1 VVAFEYAVALTGGI
15 ATGKSTV
22 AKFFSFFGFTVIDAD
37 NIAHEVLDQQYKAV
51 GKLFGDEVIKN
62 KKVKRKKLGK
72 IVFKDEKKR
81 KELEALVHPLIYEE
95 IERLSEA
102 EDRLVKP
109 YLIDI
114 PLFFETKRYPIEK
127 SLLVYTDKK
136 TQIKRLMHREGYSK
150 KEAKRRIDS
159 QLDIEKK
166 RKKSDYIIDNMD
178 DLNHLKNECE
188 RVKEIILLEIR

>member
-1 VVAFEYAVALTGGI
+1 VAFEYAVALTGGI

-150 KEAKRRIDS
+150 KEAKRRID
-159 QLDIEKK
+159 
-166 RKKSDYIIDNMD
+166 
-178 DLNHLKNECE
+178 
-188 RVKEIILLEIR
+188 

>member
-1 VVAFEYAVALTGGI
+1 MAFEYAVALTGGI

-51 GKLFGDEVIKN
+51 GKLFGDKVIKN

-72 IVFKDEKKR
+72 IVFKDEEKR

-102 EDRLVKP
+102 EDRLAKP

-127 SLLVYTDKK
+127 SLLVYADKK

>member
-1 VVAFEYAVALTGGI
+1 MAFEYAVALTGGI

-72 IVFKDEKKR
+72 IVFKDEEKR

-102 EDRLVKP
+102 EDRLAKP

-127 SLLVYTDKK
+127 SLLVYADKK

-188 RVKEIILLEIR
+188 RVKEMILQEIR

>member
-1 VVAFEYAVALTGGI
+1 MCYVVCIYHCKT
-15 ATGKSTV
+15 
-22 AKFFSFFGFTVIDAD
+22 
-37 NIAHEVLDQQYKAV
+37 
-51 GKLFGDEVIKN
+51 
-62 KKVKRKKLGK
+62 
-72 IVFKDEKKR
+72 KKR

-102 EDRLVKP
+102 EDRLAKP

-114 PLFFETKRYPIEK
+114 PLFFETKRYPIER
-127 SLLVYTDKK
+127 SLLVYVDKK

-150 KEAKRRIDS
+150 KDAKRRIDS

>member
-1 VVAFEYAVALTGGI
+1 MAFEYAVALTGGI

-51 GKLFGDEVIKN
+51 GKLFGDKVIKN

-72 IVFKDEKKR
+72 IVFKDEEKR

-102 EDRLVKP
+102 EDRLAKP

>member
-1 VVAFEYAVALTGGI
+1 MAFEYAVALTGGI

>member
-1 VVAFEYAVALTGGI
+1 MAFEYAVALTGGI

-72 IVFKDEKKR
+72 IVFKDEEKR

-102 EDRLVKP
+102 EDRLAKP

>member
-1 VVAFEYAVALTGGI
+1 MAFEYAVALTGGI

-51 GKLFGDEVIKN
+51 GKLFGDKVIKN

-102 EDRLVKP
+102 EDRLAKP

-188 RVKEIILLEIR
+188 RVKEMILQEIR

>member
-1 VVAFEYAVALTGGI
+1 MAFEYAVALTGGI

-72 IVFKDEKKR
+72 IVFKDEEKR

-102 EDRLVKP
+102 EDRLAKP

-127 SLLVYTDKK
+127 SLLVYADKK

>member
-1 VVAFEYAVALTGGI
+1 MAFEYAVALTGGI

-51 GKLFGDEVIKN
+51 GKLFGDKVIKN

-102 EDRLVKP
+102 EDRLAKP

-150 KEAKRRIDS
+150 KDAKRRIDS

>member
-1 VVAFEYAVALTGGI
+1 MAFEYAVALTGGI

-72 IVFKDEKKR
+72 IVFKDEEKR

-102 EDRLVKP
+102 EDRLAKP

-114 PLFFETKRYPIEK
+114 PLFFETKRYPIER
-127 SLLVYTDKK
+127 SLLVYADKK

>member
-1 VVAFEYAVALTGGI
+1 MAFEYAVALTGGI

-51 GKLFGDEVIKN
+51 GKLFGDKVIKN

-102 EDRLVKP
+102 EDRLAKP

-127 SLLVYTDKK
+127 SLLVYADKK

>member
-1 VVAFEYAVALTGGI
+1 MAFEYAVALTGGI

-150 KEAKRRIDS
+150 KDAKRRIDS

-188 RVKEIILLEIR
+188 RVKEMILQEIR

>member
-1 VVAFEYAVALTGGI
+1 MAFEYAVALTGGI

-51 GKLFGDEVIKN
+51 GKLFGDKVIKN

-72 IVFKDEKKR
+72 IVFKDEEKR

-102 EDRLVKP
+102 EDRLAKP

-150 KEAKRRIDS
+150 KDAKRRIDS

>member
-1 VVAFEYAVALTGGI
+1 MAFEYAVALTGGI

-102 EDRLVKP
+102 EDRLAKP

>member
-1 VVAFEYAVALTGGI
+1 MAFEYAVALTGGI

-102 EDRLVKP
+102 EDRLAKP

-188 RVKEIILLEIR
+188 RVKEIILQEIR

>member
-1 VVAFEYAVALTGGI
+1 MAFEYAVALTGGI

-72 IVFKDEKKR
+72 IVFKDEEKR

-102 EDRLVKP
+102 EDRLAKP

-114 PLFFETKRYPIEK
+114 PLFFETKRYPIER
-127 SLLVYTDKK
+127 SLLVYADKK

-188 RVKEIILLEIR
+188 RVKEIILQEIR

>member
-95 IERLSEA
+95 IERLSEE
-102 EDRLVKP
+102 EDRLAKP

-114 PLFFETKRYPIEK
+114 PLFFETKRYPIER
-127 SLLVYTDKK
+127 SLLVYVDKK

-150 KEAKRRIDS
+150 KDAKRRIDS

>member
-1 VVAFEYAVALTGGI
+1 MAFEYAVALTGGI

-51 GKLFGDEVIKN
+51 GKLFGDKVIKN

-72 IVFKDEKKR
+72 IVFKDEEKR

-102 EDRLVKP
+102 EDRLAKP

-114 PLFFETKRYPIEK
+114 PLFFETKRYPIER
-127 SLLVYTDKK
+127 SLLVYADKK

>member
-1 VVAFEYAVALTGGI
+1 VAFEYAVALTGGI

-81 KELEALVHPLIYEE
+81 KELETLVHPLIYEE

-114 PLFFETKRYPIEK
+114 PLFFETKRYPIKK

-166 RKKSDYIIDNMD
+166 RKKSDYIIDNID

>member
-1 VVAFEYAVALTGGI
+1 MAFEYAVALTGGI

-102 EDRLVKP
+102 EDRLAKP

-159 QLDIEKK
+159 QIDIEKK

>member
-1 VVAFEYAVALTGGI
+1 VAFEYAVALTGGI

>member
-1 VVAFEYAVALTGGI
+1 MAFEYAVALTGGI

-51 GKLFGDEVIKN
+51 GKLFGDKVIKN

-72 IVFKDEKKR
+72 IVFKDEEKR

>member
-1 VVAFEYAVALTGGI
+1 MAFEYAVALTGGI

-51 GKLFGDEVIKN
+51 GKLFGDKVIKN

-102 EDRLVKP
+102 EDRLAKP

>member
-1 VVAFEYAVALTGGI
+1 MAFEYAVALTGGI

-51 GKLFGDEVIKN
+51 GKLFGDKVIKN

-72 IVFKDEKKR
+72 IVFKDEEKR

-102 EDRLVKP
+102 EDRLAKP

-114 PLFFETKRYPIEK
+114 PLFFETKRYPIER
-127 SLLVYTDKK
+127 SLLVYADKK

-188 RVKEIILLEIR
+188 RVKEIILQEIR